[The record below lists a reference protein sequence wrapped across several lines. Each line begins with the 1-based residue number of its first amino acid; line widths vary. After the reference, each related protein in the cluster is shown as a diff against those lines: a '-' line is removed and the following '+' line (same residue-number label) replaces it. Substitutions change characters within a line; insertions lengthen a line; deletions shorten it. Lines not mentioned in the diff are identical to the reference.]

1 MPRKIL
7 LTFFFICISSQ
18 LHAQQSDYRFK
29 TGDYIQMYVYNSP
42 ELTDEF
48 RIYADGNLRLP
59 LIGRVHAVNMTESE
73 LFETLE
79 ERISVFI
86 KNPHLTIIPKFQ
98 VSVLG
103 YVRSPGVFTITGT
116 ERIVELIAEA
126 GGFSPEASGKIEVYR
141 NDEKTDIGKHN
152 ILESQ
157 SPIAYVQPGDVI
169 IAKRKLFTKSDFS
182 VILSTV
188 TAVALTIYYTTRD

>member
-1 MPRKIL
+1 MLRRIL
-7 LTFFFICISSQ
+7 LTFFFICISSNS
-18 LHAQQSDYRFK
+18 HAQQSDYRFK
-29 TGDYIQMYVYNSP
+29 TGDYIELYVYNSP

-48 RIYADGNLRLP
+48 RIHADGHLRLP
-59 LIGRVHAVNMTESE
+59 LVGRVFALNKTESE

-116 ERIVELIAEA
+116 ERIVELVAEA

-141 NDEKTDIGKHN
+141 NDEKIDIGRHN
-152 ILESQ
+152 ILESR

-169 IAKRKLFTKSDFS
+169 IAKRKFFTKNDFT
-182 VILSTV
+182 VMLSTL
-188 TAVALTIYYTTRD
+188 TAVTLSIYYATRD